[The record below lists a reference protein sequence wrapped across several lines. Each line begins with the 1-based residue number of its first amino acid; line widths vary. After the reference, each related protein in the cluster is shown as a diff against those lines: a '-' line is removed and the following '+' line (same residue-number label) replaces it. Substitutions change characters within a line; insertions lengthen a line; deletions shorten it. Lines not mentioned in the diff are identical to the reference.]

1 MLVVFGVTLPRE
13 KKVLF
18 ALPELYGIGFS
29 RSRQICNEL
38 GLPPYLR
45 VADLTDAQQFEI
57 AKKLK
62 EEFVLEGTLR
72 ESIKANFQR
81 YMTNGSVRGF
91 RHRNYLPVRG
101 QRTHTNAKTAR
112 RTSFMRGGSSAK
124 STK

>member
-1 MLVVFGVTLPRE
+1 MLVVFGITLPRE

-18 ALPELYGIGFS
+18 ALPELYGIGLT
-29 RSRQICNEL
+29 RAQQICNEL
-38 GLPPYLR
+38 GLPPQLR
-45 VADLTDAQQFEI
+45 VADLTEAQQFEI

-72 ESIKANFQR
+72 ETIKANLQR

-101 QRTHTNAKTAR
+101 QRTHSNAKSAR
-112 RTSFMRGGSSAK
+112 RTAVARGAVAK
-124 STK
+124 TQK

>member
-1 MLVVFGVTLPRE
+1 MLVVFGVTLPSE

-18 ALPELYGIGFS
+18 ALPELYGIGHA
-29 RSRQICNEL
+29 RSQQICREL
-38 GLPPYLR
+38 GLPPHLR

-72 ESIKANFQR
+72 ETIKANFQR

-91 RHRNYLPVRG
+91 RHRNFLPVRG
-101 QRTHTNAKTAR
+101 QRTHSNARTAR
-112 RTSFMRGGSSAK
+112 RTSLVRGNFSK
-124 STK
+124 QK